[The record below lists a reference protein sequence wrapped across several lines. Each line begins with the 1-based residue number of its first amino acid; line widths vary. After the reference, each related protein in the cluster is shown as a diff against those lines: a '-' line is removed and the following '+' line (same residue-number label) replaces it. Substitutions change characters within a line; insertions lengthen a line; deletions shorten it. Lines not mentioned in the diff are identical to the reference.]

1 MDKTSQCH
9 HNKQVQSNNKPRV
22 VNVNITPD
30 HNTNIQSPT
39 EDNVFLQQ
47 HTTISPQLC
56 ERPTQ
61 KQQQPTKS

>member
-1 MDKTSQCH
+1 MSSQQASAI
-9 HNKQVQSNNKPRV
+9 KQQTKL

-56 ERPTQ
+56 ERPRQ